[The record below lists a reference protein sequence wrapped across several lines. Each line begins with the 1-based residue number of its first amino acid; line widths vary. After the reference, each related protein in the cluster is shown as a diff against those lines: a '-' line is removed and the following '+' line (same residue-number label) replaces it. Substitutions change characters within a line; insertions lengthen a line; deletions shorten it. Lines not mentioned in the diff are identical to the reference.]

1 MNSPLL
7 HVVTLAFAATATLL
21 VTGCET
27 TGDPSQGG
35 IFWSEKKAQG
45 RLQERQNKLEHVERQ
60 TKHTEHKSAET
71 QRKIDELQQ

>member
-1 MNSPLL
+1 MNAPLIR
-7 HVVTLAFAATATLL
+7 VVTLAIASTATLL

-27 TGDPSQGG
+27 TGNPREGG

-45 RLQERQNKLEHVERQ
+45 RLAERQNTLEHVERQ
-60 TKHTEHKSAET
+60 TKHTERKSEET